1 MKKIAIKAAAAT
13 PKMRLLDTA
22 YNTDNMI
29 SAARAAS
36 NMGARIIV
44 FPELSITGATAGD
57 LYRSVTLTDSAR
69 EQLKRYIKETE
80 SLGIVSFVGLPV
92 RTDAGV
98 LDCVA
103 VTEGGKIL
111 VITPRE
117 RLPRSLGMRAFAEPD
132 FDEIFLELFGACVPL
147 SRDFT
152 LRIDGYSVKIVF
164 DPFAD
169 IDTSG
174 ADITVIPTA
183 YPKTVGS
190 YDRLQARALELTSG
204 GGSVIIATAGF
215 GESGTDALYDAQN
228 VIASDGKILAVNTPF
243 VDDIMLMTELDS
255 DRIIPAP
262 EAVTMPA
269 ASPFIPADP
278 AARKRVCAEI
288 FEIQSRALAGRMQR
302 AYAKCAVIGV
312 SGGLD
317 STLAV
322 LVAARAAD
330 ILGADRH
337 TVKAVTMPCF
347 GTTARTKSNAER
359 LSVALGTD
367 FKTVDIKRAVSVHF
381 EDIGH
386 SADDLSVV
394 YENAQAR
401 ERTQVIMDIAN
412 AEGGMVIGT
421 GDLSEL
427 VLGWATYNG
436 DHMSMYGVNS
446 GIPKTV
452 IRHVTAYCA
461 DRAEKD
467 GETEVA
473 EVLRDV
479 LNTPVSPE
487 LLPPKDGEIA
497 QCTEGIVGPYELH
510 DFFLYHLLKN
520 NASPS
525 EIYSL
530 ALSAFKD
537 TEYTPEVIKGW
548 LKVFH
553 RRFFAQQFKRSCLPD
568 GPMIYDISVSPRGG
582 LVMPSDASS
591 VLWLAEIDALSPNRK
606 E

>member
-1 MKKIAIKAAAAT
+1 MKKIALKAAAAT
-13 PKMRLLDTA
+13 PKMRLLDTR

-29 SAARAAS
+29 EAARAADR
-36 NMGARIIV
+36 MGARIIV

-57 LYRSVTLTDSAR
+57 LYRSVTLTDSAK
-69 EQLKRYIKETE
+69 EQLERYLKETAP
-80 SLGIVSFVGLPV
+80 LGIVSFVGLPV

-98 LDCVA
+98 LDCIA
-103 VTEGGKIL
+103 VTEGGKVL

-117 RLPRSLGMRAFAEPD
+117 ELPRSLGMRAFAESN
-132 FDEIFLELFGACVPL
+132 FDKTFLELLGACVPI
-147 SRDFT
+147 SRNFT
-152 LRIDGYSVKIVF
+152 LTIDGYSVKIAF

-169 IDTSG
+169 IGTG

-204 GGSVIIATAGF
+204 GGALIIATAGF

-228 VIASDGKILAVNTPF
+228 VISAGGRLLAVNTPF
-243 VDDIMLMTELDS
+243 VDDVMLVTELDS
-255 DRIIPAP
+255 DMTIAPP

-269 ASPFIPADP
+269 RSPFIPDDP
-278 AARKRVCAEI
+278 AARERVCAEI
-288 FEIQSRALAGRMQR
+288 FEIQSRALAGRIQR

-330 ILGADRH
+330 ILGTDRR

-386 SADDLSVV
+386 SAEDLSVV

-452 IRHVTAYCA
+452 IRHVTSYCA
-461 DRAEKD
+461 DRAEQSGD
-467 GETEVA
+467 TECA
-473 EVLRDV
+473 MVLRDV

-510 DFFLYHLLKN
+510 DFFLYHLLKS

-530 ALSAFKD
+530 ALVAFKD

-548 LKVFH
+548 LRVFH

-591 VLWLAEIDALSPNRK
+591 VLWLAEIDALN
-606 E
+606 